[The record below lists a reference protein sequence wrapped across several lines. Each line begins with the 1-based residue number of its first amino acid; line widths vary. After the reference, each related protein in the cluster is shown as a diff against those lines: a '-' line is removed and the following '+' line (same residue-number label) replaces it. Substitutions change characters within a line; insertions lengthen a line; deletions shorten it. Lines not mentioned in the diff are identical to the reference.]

1 MASFPLFVA
10 MLPFSIL
17 QLTFTLASGASPSPA
32 PPPAPPP
39 FPPPPPPGLPPLLP
53 PPPSPGAPP
62 AAPPPYVMSVGLRV
76 LLTVA
81 IPVGLVVLCGCL
93 YLAACFSCDR
103 PRQRERE
110 RLDAERD
117 VYEADRAGEKTDAP
131 FLRSLEG
138 FSFTI

>member
-1 MASFPLFVA
+1 

-32 PPPAPPP
+32 PPPSPPPSPPP

-53 PPPSPGAPP
+53 PPPSPGLPP
-62 AAPPPYVMSVGLRV
+62 AAPPPYVMPVGLRV
-76 LLTVA
+76 LLNVA

-93 YLAACFSCDR
+93 FLAACFSCDR
-103 PRQRERE
+103 PRLAERQ
-110 RLDAERD
+110 RLDAERQA
-117 VYEADRAGEKTDAP
+117 ADGSSLAEEQTDAP
-131 FLRSLEG
+131 FLRPAAR